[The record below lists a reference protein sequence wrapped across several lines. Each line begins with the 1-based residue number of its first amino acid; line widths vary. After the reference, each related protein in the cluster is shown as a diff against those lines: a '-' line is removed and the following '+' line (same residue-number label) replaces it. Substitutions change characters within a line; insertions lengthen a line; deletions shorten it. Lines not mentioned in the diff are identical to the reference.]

1 MRLVDYSTPSSRL
14 LIHSQPFLYCIP
26 QVIDND
32 VLRAFFAVLTLRFQL
47 PKHIGQDVLRQE
59 IQN

>member
-1 MRLVDYSTPSSRL
+1 MRLVNYSTPSSQL
-14 LIHSQPFLYCIP
+14 LIHSQPFSYCIP
-26 QVIDND
+26 QVINND
-32 VLRAFFAVLTLRFQL
+32 VLRAFFAALTLCFQP